1 MRRVDSVPA
10 RPREA
15 KGVEMGMYEPEPAAR
30 YEIRVKG
37 VLDSRWSTWF
47 EGLQI
52 SSDEPGETLIAGPII
67 DQAALHGVLGKIR
80 DLALPL
86 ISVRRIDASL

>member
-1 MRRVDSVPA
+1 
-10 RPREA
+10 
-15 KGVEMGMYEPEPAAR
+15 MGRYEPEPLAR
-30 YEIRVKG
+30 YEIRVNG
-37 VLDSRWSTWF
+37 VLDSHWSAWF

-52 SSDEPGETLIAGPII
+52 SSDESGETLLAGPIT

-86 ISVRRIDASL
+86 ISVRRIDTDR